1 MFVVLILICGV
12 SPRIQSNQPEWD
24 EHQRAV
30 QQGVPFLEAVCTHYV
45 AVRVHSI
52 FESTCLLL
60 SEDDDSEV
68 TKTYP
73 LHEKHVLSCEMGL
86 LRRNNT
92 PIPCSPAL
100 LFIALLF
107 NSIVVSSDENVF
119 AIIVWYSESVLTQRY
134 PLLISF
140 ETIGIR

>member
-1 MFVVLILICGV
+1 M
-12 SPRIQSNQPEWD
+12 
-24 EHQRAV
+24 
-30 QQGVPFLEAVCTHYV
+30 
-45 AVRVHSI
+45 RVHSI

-73 LHEKHVLSCEMGL
+73 LHEKHVLSCEMRL